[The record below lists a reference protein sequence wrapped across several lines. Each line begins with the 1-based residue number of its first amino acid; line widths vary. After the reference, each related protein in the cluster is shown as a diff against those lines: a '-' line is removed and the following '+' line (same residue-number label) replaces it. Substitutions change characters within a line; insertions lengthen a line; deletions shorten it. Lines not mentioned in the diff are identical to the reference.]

1 MDKDINAPLVS
12 VIMPA
17 YNVSGYIQEA
27 INSVI
32 AQTFSNWE
40 LILIDD
46 GSTDSTA
53 KIIAENGTREQRI
66 KSFFLQKVKQSKAR
80 NVGISKASG
89 KYIAI
94 LDSDDIIF
102 SERFAKQVAFME
114 ANPEVVLC
122 GSWYKI
128 MGSDSIIKVPEN
140 HDVIKLELLKRNC
153 IAHSSVMMRK
163 AVLDTLPFV
172 YDESKLPVED
182 YELYVRLASKGKLHN
197 LQEVLLDYRQH
208 TNQVSFQRAEE
219 QKQRVIEIK
228 FEILNLLKIKW
239 DAQEYEVLEK
249 IFKAN
254 SLIPF
259 SEIPTFKQIQ
269 KKLFIANNNLHFFEG
284 IGFKQYLSEL
294 EYIVLK
300 KCFYRQKRHSP
311 LMYLE
316 YVKAKLQWNVQL
328 STELEIKL
336 LIKSILFRKV
346 TKM

>member
-1 MDKDINAPLVS
+1 MDKDINTPLVS

-40 LILIDD
+40 LIIIDD

-66 KSFFLQKVKQSKAR
+66 KCFFLQNVKQSKAR
-80 NVGISKASG
+80 NVAISKARG

-94 LDSDDIIF
+94 LDSDDITF
-102 SERFAKQVAFME
+102 PERFTKQVAFLE
-114 ANPEVVLC
+114 ANPEVALC
-122 GSWYKI
+122 GSWFRI
-128 MGSDSIIKVPEN
+128 MGSDGIIKVPEN

-163 AVLDTLPFV
+163 EVLDTLPFV

-182 YELYVRLASKGKLHN
+182 YELYVRLALKGKLHN

-208 TNQVSFQRAEE
+208 TNQVSFKRAEE

-239 DAQEYEVLEK
+239 DAEEYEVLEK
-249 IFKAN
+249 IFKSN
-254 SLIPF
+254 TIIPF
-259 SEIPTFKQIQ
+259 REIQTFKQIQ

-284 IGFKQYLSEL
+284 IAFKEYLSEL

-300 KCFYRQKRHSP
+300 KCFYQQKRHSP

-316 YVKAKLQWNVQL
+316 YLKAKFRWDVQL
-328 STELEIKL
+328 SIKNEIKL
-336 LIKSILFRKV
+336 LIKSIFFRKV
-346 TKM
+346 TIM